1 MDFMVL
7 SKAGHCWI
15 PVPVL
20 LVLCLYP
27 PAVLCENLYCYY
39 CPQTSFNR
47 SCRHILSE
55 CRPQELCFTAH
66 GRFGHAPVLFSKGC
80 MSQRD
85 CVRSSSQM
93 IRGNNIS
100 FTYSCCGRPYCNS
113 SRRSDHSLVLLM
125 VSAITV
131 SIVTADWTRAGLMM
145 PS

>member
-1 MDFMVL
+1 MEFMVL
-7 SKAGHCWI
+7 CKADLRWI
-15 PVPVL
+15 PGLVL
-20 LVLCLYP
+20 LVLCLRP

-47 SCRHILSE
+47 SCRHVLSE
-55 CRPQELCFTAH
+55 CRPQELCFTAR

-113 SRRSDHSLVLLM
+113 SRRFDHSLALLT
-125 VSAITV
+125 VSAV
-131 SIVTADWTRAGLMM
+131 AASVMTARWTRAGL
-145 PS
+145 S